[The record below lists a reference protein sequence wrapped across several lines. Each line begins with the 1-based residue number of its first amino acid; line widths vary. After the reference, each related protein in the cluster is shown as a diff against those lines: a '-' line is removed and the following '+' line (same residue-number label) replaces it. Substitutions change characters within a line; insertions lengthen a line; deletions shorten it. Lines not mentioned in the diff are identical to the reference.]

1 MPKRGDE
8 QQGRVRER
16 SGGGPGVLVTVP
28 AGVVYEL
35 RRTLHLEL
43 SRAAQDIDEVAVR
56 MGQVT
61 HPEWYE
67 EPLARFDAIRALLD
81 EIGWWST
88 DPPADVHFDLQTHR
102 LAITRALET
111 ALLLADA
118 DMKDLDA
125 IETKRARRGEPSR
138 REDTTRR
145 VFALREFAGSVEDL
159 ARQVRKGLGDE

>member
-8 QQGRVRER
+8 QQGRVGER
-16 SGGGPGVLVTVP
+16 STGGPGVFVTVP

-43 SRAAQDIDEVAVR
+43 GCAAQDVDEVAVR

-67 EPLARFDAIRALLD
+67 EPLGRFDAIRALLD
-81 EIGWWST
+81 GVGWWNT
-88 DPPADVHFDLQTHR
+88 DPPAEVRFDLQTHR
-102 LAITRALET
+102 LAIMRALET

-145 VFALREFAGSVEDL
+145 VFALRGFATAVNAL
-159 ARQVRKGLGDE
+159 ARGRGDE

>member
-1 MPKRGDE
+1 MPKRRE
-8 QQGRVRER
+8 QQQDGIGER
-16 SGGGPGVLVTVP
+16 SRGGSGVFVIVP

-43 SRAAQDIDEVAVR
+43 SCAAQDIDEVAVR
-56 MGQVT
+56 KGQVT

-67 EPLARFDAIRALLD
+67 EPLGRFDAIRALLD
-81 EIGWWST
+81 EIGWWNT
-88 DPPADVHFDLQTHR
+88 EPPAEVHFDLQTYC

-145 VFALREFAGSVEDL
+145 VFALREFAAAVKDL
-159 ARQVRKGLGDE
+159 ARQGRSDE